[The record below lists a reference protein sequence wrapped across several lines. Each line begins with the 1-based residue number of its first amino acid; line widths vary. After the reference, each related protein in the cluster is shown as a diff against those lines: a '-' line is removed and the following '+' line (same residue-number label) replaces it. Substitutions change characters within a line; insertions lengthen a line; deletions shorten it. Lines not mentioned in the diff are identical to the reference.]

1 MYICV
6 CNAVKEQEVRDLA
19 RQFPGDSVEQ
29 LYARLGIEVD
39 CGSCLSFADGVVDAA
54 RAGSGQTVVFDPS
67 TLKNPPRPEAL
78 QTV

>member
-6 CNAVKEQEVRDLA
+6 CNAVKEQDVRDLA

-39 CGSCLSFADGVVDAA
+39 CGSCLSFADCVVDEA
-54 RAGSGQTVVFDPS
+54 RADAGQTAIFRPS
-67 TLKNPPRPEAL
+67 SLKNPPRPEAM